1 MVSLSN
7 DPVVQVRKTASEL
20 ILANE
25 DETKGVQMALEAGR
39 ANDRCRR
46 AKAALEEATKIVDE
60 GEIELHELADTLY
73 DAHMAIETQKHKV
86 SFVSYLCAHCIH
98 VLLSVALDA
107 HCVHVA

>member
-1 MVSLSN
+1 
-7 DPVVQVRKTASEL
+7 
-20 ILANE
+20 
-25 DETKGVQMALEAGR
+25 MALEAGR

-73 DAHMAIETQKHKV
+73 EAHMAIETQKHKV